1 MNKGDLKMLSWL
13 GIHKVEKQ
21 RHQFFGNI
29 EKRTITLVLLTSVL
43 VSYGIKM
50 LLTYV
55 IPFAYLKDPIV
66 AVLPGIIGVLVA
78 VIYVFVLE
86 RRLQEKHDE
95 NMKQG

>member
-1 MNKGDLKMLSWL
+1 MLSWL

-55 IPFAYLKDPIV
+55 IPFA
-66 AVLPGIIGVLVA
+66 
-78 VIYVFVLE
+78 
-86 RRLQEKHDE
+86 
-95 NMKQG
+95 